1 MTDGNV
7 NGGIYL
13 MHLKASPNV
22 KEGSL
27 EFTWKS
33 LDGSSNS
40 QTLNFVIPPPLLAG
54 SICASSCDTGI
65 RKAVALTEYVR
76 LLSKYSTDERFAAEI
91 RTWPPSPSRTINI
104 PSDVCGRLRVAGAE
118 SVLLMSAEE
127 HGVEDAQ
134 FKLHHEYARL
144 FTDALS
150 YLRAEMLACGD
161 SSLTSSNKNIVETVS
176 RIVEVE
182 KSEFMSI
189 LAAADSQRPVLASAP
204 VAPALSSPVQ
214 DSGSGSSSSDDD
226 DDDRNPSAD
235 TPASF
240 ICPISHMIFKDPV
253 IAADDNTCVV
263 RVLAAFFVLSF
274 DNLFRYERSHIAQW
288 LLTSGKSPLT
298 NLPLRHKRLRQN
310 RSLRSAIDEYL
321 ASRASGAPVPAVAA
335 DTTAQ
340 SGSSGWSGCALM

>member
-13 MHLKASPNV
+13 MHLKTSPNV

-40 QTLNFVIPPPLLAG
+40 QTLNFVIPPPLPAG

-91 RTWPPSPSRTINI
+91 PTWPPSPSRTINI
-104 PSDVCGRLRVAGAE
+104 PSDVCGRLRVAGAD
-118 SVLLMSAEE
+118 SILLMSAQE
-127 HGVEDAQ
+127 HGVQDAQ
-134 FKLHHEYARL
+134 FNLHHEYARL

-189 LAAADSQRPVLASAP
+189 LATADSQRPVLLSAQLAP

-214 DSGSGSSSSDDD
+214 DSGSSSSSDDD

-263 RVLAAFFVLSF
+263 RVLAAFLCFHLTIS
-274 DNLFRYERSHIAQW
+274 SGMSA
-288 LLTSGKSPLT
+288 LTSL
-298 NLPLRHKRLRQN
+298 N
-310 RSLRSAIDEYL
+310 
-321 ASRASGAPVPAVAA
+321 
-335 DTTAQ
+335 
-340 SGSSGWSGCALM
+340 GC